1 MTTSAVD
8 PLDPPAF
15 WRVRLADRSVIRG
28 TLGGILKDLGRAEF
42 EVLATETVPL
52 GVVSVV
58 GVHPFRGTVV
68 FAGLTP
74 SGSVAGWSARVTAT
88 GDRPRVLTAV
98 KARAWVKSQ

>member
-1 MTTSAVD
+1 MTD

-28 TLGGILKDLGRAEF
+28 TLAGIIRDLERAEF

-58 GVHPFRGTVV
+58 GVHPFRGSVV
-68 FAGLTP
+68 FGGLTP
-74 SGSVAGWSARVTAT
+74 SGSVAGWSARVTPYGA
-88 GDRPRVLTAV
+88 RSLVLPST